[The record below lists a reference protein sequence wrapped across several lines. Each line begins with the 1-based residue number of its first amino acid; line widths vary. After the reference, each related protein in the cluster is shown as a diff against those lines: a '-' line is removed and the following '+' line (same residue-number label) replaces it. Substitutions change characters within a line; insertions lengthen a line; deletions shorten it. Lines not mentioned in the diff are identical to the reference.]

1 MSGAPEWIELLPPGP
16 DIQGRDGRH
25 WRLPD
30 SGAIVAAFREGRI
43 PLPLDYEHATEL
55 TAPCGEPS
63 PAAGWIEDLELR
75 ANGSIWG
82 RVAWTDKARAM
93 VNSREY
99 RFISPAFL
107 VERATQVIRK
117 LISAALTHHPN
128 LDLAALNRA
137 GDHGTMVLALNR
149 DGGAAYPAL
158 TDTER
163 VICRN
168 LGIDPA
174 RYAREKTTR

>member
-1 MSGAPEWIELLPPGP
+1 
-16 DIQGRDGRH
+16 
-25 WRLPD
+25 
-30 SGAIVAAFREGRI
+30 
-43 PLPLDYEHATEL
+43 
-55 TAPCGEPS
+55 
-63 PAAGWIEDLELR
+63 
-75 ANGSIWG
+75 
-82 RVAWTDKARAM
+82 
-93 VNSREY
+93 
-99 RFISPAFL
+99 